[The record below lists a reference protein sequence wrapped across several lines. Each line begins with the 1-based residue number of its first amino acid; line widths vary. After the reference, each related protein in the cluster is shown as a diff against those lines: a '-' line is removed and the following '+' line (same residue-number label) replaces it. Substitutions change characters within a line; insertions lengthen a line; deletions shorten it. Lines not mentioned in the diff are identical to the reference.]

1 MTLIRACPKCK
12 SEHFIKNGKLH
23 ARQRYECKACGY
35 NFTVSK
41 LGKSKPPEVRRMALQ
56 LYLEGLSLRGIER
69 LLKISHV
76 TVLKWVRQW
85 GKAKERLRREAEPKE
100 VRQVEI
106 DELCSYIG
114 EKKSKSGYGWVWIE
128 SGGKCWILW
137 WETGVSGR
145 EEDFM
150 NA

>member
-1 MTLIRACPKCK
+1 VLTKCGK
-12 SEHFIKNGKLH
+12 NPVEKPSAAVMIGSYLYQLALSKNGKLH

-35 NFTVSK
+35 NFTLSK

-69 LLKISHV
+69 LLKISPV
-76 TVLKWVRQW
+76 IVLKWVRQW
-85 GKAKERLRREAEPKE
+85 GKAIERLRREAEPKE

-106 DELCSYIG
+106 
-114 EKKSKSGYGWVWIE
+114 
-128 SGGKCWILW
+128 
-137 WETGVSGR
+137 R

>member
-23 ARQRYECKACGY
+23 ARQRYEYKACGY

-85 GKAKERLRREAEPKE
+85 GKAIERLRRETEPKE

-114 EKKSKSGYGWVWIE
+114 EKKAKVGM
-128 SGGKCWILW
+128 GGC
-137 WETGVSGR
+137 G
-145 EEDFM
+145 
-150 NA
+150 